1 VACRI
6 NNRLAPLSEP
16 LQSGQTV
23 EIITAAGARPNPAW
37 FNYAITAKAR
47 TNIRH
52 FLKQQKR
59 EDSVALGE
67 RLLDRVL
74 TTHDSSIAKLK
85 GPTLDAFLTEHH
97 YQTLEDLLVD
107 VAQGERLPSITAQ
120 QLLGKTQ
127 DGNSTESKEAIAI
140 RGTEGFMVTYAKCCH
155 PLPGDPIAGYL
166 SSEKGVVVHRENCK
180 NLGEF
185 RETPERLVALRWHNE
200 IEGDYIAALK
210 IEVENRRG
218 VIAVIATRINSMD
231 INIEKIA
238 TGDKDHLFALVDLE
252 LQVQSR
258 VHLAR
263 VMKRLR
269 NIDGVRKVTRVK
281 N

>member
-1 VACRI
+1 
-6 NNRLAPLSEP
+6 
-16 LQSGQTV
+16 
-23 EIITAAGARPNPAW
+23 
-37 FNYAITAKAR
+37 
-47 TNIRH
+47 
-52 FLKQQKR
+52 
-59 EDSVALGE
+59 
-67 RLLDRVL
+67 
-74 TTHDSSIAKLK
+74 
-85 GPTLDAFLTEHH
+85 
-97 YQTLEDLLVD
+97 
-107 VAQGERLPSITAQ
+107 
-120 QLLGKTQ
+120 
-127 DGNSTESKEAIAI
+127 
-140 RGTEGFMVTYAKCCH
+140 M
-155 PLPGDPIAGYL
+155 
-166 SSEKGVVVHRENCK
+166 VVHRENCK